1 MRKRQMCRAGQVSK
15 IFYRISRKICCTFL
29 LLDFLYQV
37 PYILYCMFNLF
48 GYHMDILT
56 IAKRSFVL
64 RSKAFRFRYVP
75 VPYKRVLY
83 CTRKKLGFGCRVF
96 STVGSSYCSYGDISS
111 LEALFNIAYIHPRS
125 ATQEPKDPRIF
136 VPRSSLRDVSEY

>member
-1 MRKRQMCRAGQVSK
+1 
-15 IFYRISRKICCTFL
+15 
-29 LLDFLYQV
+29 
-37 PYILYCMFNLF
+37 MFNLF

-75 VPYKRVLY
+75 VLYKRVLY
-83 CTRKKLGFGCRVF
+83 CTRKKLGFGFRVF

-125 ATQEPKDPRIF
+125 ATARTKRSADS
-136 VPRSSLRDVSEY
+136 RSSLFSPRCIGVLNSNIFVRKWIFRRKIFFSHSPPTLATIIFRGN